1 MSLKSWKIFYNYIY
15 DSLISL
21 CNFTSDESF
30 PFSPSNS
37 RHFQHKDH
45 RLFEAISTSTRA
57 SLRVHDLSWIVSLLI
72 VHFDLRRM
80 LHRHLLIQL
89 MFQCALS
96 NGHVLSIGRL
106 EKAHRDWSR
115 REKAA
120 TRKQV
125 VLQEPSSVPS
135 QVDSIRS
142 KWKIGDKKNIMR

>member
-21 CNFTSDESF
+21 CNLTSDESF
-30 PFSPSNS
+30 PFSPSKS

-57 SLRVHDLSWIVSLLI
+57 GLRVHDLSWIVSLLI

-106 EKAHRDWSR
+106 EKAAASR
-115 REKAA
+115 LVASRESCNSQA
-120 TRKQV
+120 
-125 VLQEPSSVPS
+125 SSSSGTQFSTVAS
-135 QVDSIRS
+135 RFH
-142 KWKIGDKKNIMR
+142 KI